1 MVTWPDHG
9 LGLVP
14 VASGAP
20 RMMSAYPSPLMS
32 ATARDWLKPFPVHTG
47 DVVSPANACP
57 LEPATRRR
65 REVART
71 AAGPMRMGHPQ
82 CWKTDDPSI
91 LSIAGD
97 GNLQL
102 RAPHE

>member
-1 MVTWPDHG
+1 MVTWPNHG
-9 LGLVP
+9 FGLVP
-14 VASGAP
+14 VAFGAP

-32 ATARDWLKPFPVHTG
+32 ATATDSPKPLPVHTG

-57 LEPATRRR
+57 LEPAIRRR

-82 CWKTDDPSI
+82 EWWKTDDPSI

-97 GNLQL
+97 C
-102 RAPHE
+102 